1 MYTGVAGIAQM
12 ATLALFPS
20 ISAKIGRPKAFLI
33 AAASQVIGFALL
45 FFCGMACPSSAV
57 MVGVCSVIINI
68 GIGFMLV
75 LVTVS
80 LADVVDY
87 GEYKFGTRNEA
98 IIFSM
103 QTFVVK
109 LAGAVSG
116 FISGVGLTVIGF
128 VANQTPSAGTV
139 TGMRV
144 LMIVIPAVLAVL
156 TYIIYLFCYKLRG
169 EYLEEVKSAI
179 AAKRK

>member
-1 MYTGVAGIAQM
+1 MNER
-12 ATLALFPS
+12 
-20 ISAKIGRPKAFLI
+20 KNRFL
-33 AAASQVIGFALL
+33 
-45 FFCGMACPSSAV
+45 
-57 MVGVCSVIINI
+57 NI

-116 FISGVGLTVIGF
+116 FISGVGLTIIGF
-128 VANQTPSAGTV
+128 VANQTPAAGTIA
-139 TGMRV
+139 GMRV
-144 LMIVIPAVLAVL
+144 LMILIPGILAIL
-156 TYIIYLFCYKLRG
+156 TYVIYLCCYKLRG
-169 EYLEEVKSAI
+169 EYLDEVKTAI
-179 AAKRK
+179 AAMRK